1 MRRKTDGEQESE
13 KETIKKKTKFNKVV
27 KRYLTITLGTAM
39 VGFAVSEL
47 YVPNKIVSGGVS
59 GLSTILF
66 HTFGITPGFSFAV
79 INIILLVGAC
89 IFLSKSFVINSLIGA
104 TLLTAFVQIFSYL
117 PSFCDDIFLGSV
129 FGAVLYGVGIG
140 LTLVESAST
149 GGTDILSR
157 LLQHFFPH
165 IKIGN
170 LLLMVD
176 AAVIGV
182 SLAVFGQIE
191 LTLYGIIALVIS
203 SYAVNLLI
211 NKLNV
216 SKLAF
221 VVTDRGEE
229 IARYLVSNSPR
240 GVTIVKATG
249 GYTME
254 DKMVLMCALK
264 ENEAESFQKRVL
276 EKDSAAF
283 IIFSEASQI
292 VGNGFRVY
300 K

>member
-1 MRRKTDGEQESE
+1 MKVTE
-13 KETIKKKTKFNKVV
+13 ETKLYKAV

-39 VGFAVSEL
+39 VGFAISEF
-47 YVPNKIVSGGVS
+47 YIPNKIVSGGVS

-66 HTFGITPGFSFAV
+66 HTLGIAPGLSFAV
-79 INIILLVGAC
+79 INVVLLAAAFR
-89 IFLSKSFVINSLIGA
+89 FLGKSFVINSLIGA
-104 TLLTAFVQIFSYL
+104 TLLTVFVQIFSYL
-117 PSFCDDIFLGSV
+117 PSICNDVFLGSV
-129 FGAVLYGVGIG
+129 FGAILYGTGIG
-140 LTLVESAST
+140 LTLVEGAST

-170 LLLMVD
+170 LLLAVD
-176 AAVIGV
+176 AAVIAV
-182 SLAVFGQIE
+182 SLAVFGRTE
-191 LTLYGIIALVIS
+191 LALYGIIALAIF
-203 SYAVNLLI
+203 SYAVNWLI
-211 NKLNV
+211 HKLNI

-221 VVTDRGEE
+221 VVTDCGEE

-240 GVTIVKATG
+240 GVTIVRATG

-254 DKMVLMCALK
+254 NKTVLMCALK
-264 ENEAESFQKRVL
+264 ENEAECFQKRVL
-276 EKDSAAF
+276 EKDPTAF
-283 IIFSEASQI
+283 IIFSESSQI